1 MAAAARDTSEI
12 LSIGLEMI
20 RITFRLAY
28 ALTRRMKLVEDVGGN
43 WATTVVGVDR
53 HKMEEILTGF
63 HTEHVSGACSRIGI

>member
-28 ALTRRMKLVEDVGGN
+28 AITRRMKLVEDVGGN

-53 HKMEEILTGF
+53 QKMEELLTGF
-63 HTEHVSGACSRIGI
+63 HTEHVSGACSGIGV

>member
-28 ALTRRMKLVEDVGGN
+28 ALIRRMKLVEDAGGN
-43 WATTVVGVDR
+43 WATTVVGIDR
-53 HKMEEILTGF
+53 QKMEELLTGF
-63 HTEHVSGACSRIGI
+63 HTEQVSDACSGIGV

>member
-28 ALTRRMKLVEDVGGN
+28 ALIRRMKLVEDVGGN

-53 HKMEEILTGF
+53 RKMEELLTGF
-63 HTEHVSGACSRIGI
+63 HTEHVSGACTGI

>member
-28 ALTRRMKLVEDVGGN
+28 ALIRRMKLVEDVGGN

-53 HKMEEILTGF
+53 QKMEELLTGF
-63 HTEHVSGACSRIGI
+63 HTEHVSGACSGIGV

>member
-28 ALTRRMKLVEDVGGN
+28 AITRRMKIVEDVSGN

-53 HKMEEILTGF
+53 QKMEELLTGF
-63 HTEHVSGACSRIGI
+63 HTEHVSGACSGIGV